1 LNLKTPSFIF
11 SNLFLFSRTLS
22 PDYIYKIFPKNGRK
36 EVKMKRKGF
45 TLIEL
50 LVVVA
55 IIAILAAMLLPAL
68 SKARE
73 RARQAVCM
81 NNLKQIGL
89 ALAQYLQDYDEYF
102 PPAMYTSGWAFGEMT
117 WDQLLWKYIGEKRNY
132 FAGIEV
138 KTFVC
143 PSDRIKRST
152 TSLGKRSY
160 SINRGE
166 YVVYGGKTQIEGI
179 TTGPIAYYNE
189 YKKKLSKI
197 EDPSGSVAVV
207 ELKDSLNYAA
217 GNTDAMFSFSGWGSN
232 DQQRRN
238 FYSSYGGKD
247 HNGGSN
253 YLFVDGHGEYI
264 PLNRLTNNIFTTW
277 RD

>member
-1 LNLKTPSFIF
+1 MHK
-11 SNLFLFSRTLS
+11 
-22 PDYIYKIFPKNGRK
+22 
-36 EVKMKRKGF
+36 KRSSYGF

-102 PPAMYTSGWAFGEMT
+102 PPASYTSGWAFGEMT

-132 FAGIEV
+132 FSGIEV

-143 PSDRIKRST
+143 PSDRIKRSS

-166 YVVYGGKTQIEGI
+166 YVVHDGKTQIEGV
-179 TTGPIAYYNE
+179 TTAPVNLYTA
-189 YKKKLSKI
+189 YKKKLSQI
-197 EDPSGSVAVV
+197 EDISGSVVV
-207 ELKDSLNYAA
+207 AEIKDRYNYAA
-217 GNTDAMFSFSGWGSN
+217 GNNWCYFSFSGWGTN
-232 DQQRRN
+232 DEQRRDV
-238 FYSSYGGKD
+238 YSLYGGKD

-253 YLFVDGHGEYI
+253 YLFVDGHVEYI
-264 PLNRLTNNIFTTW
+264 PLHRLTNNIFTTW